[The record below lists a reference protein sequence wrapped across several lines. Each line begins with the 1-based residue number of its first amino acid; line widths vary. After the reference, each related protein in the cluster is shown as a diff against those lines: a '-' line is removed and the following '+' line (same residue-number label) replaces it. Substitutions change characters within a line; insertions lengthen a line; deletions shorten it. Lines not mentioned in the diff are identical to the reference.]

1 MPDIEPTET
10 SINIPPFHPF
20 YNFAF
25 DIIHGKGGG
34 NYIYSLEEDYVYIYE
49 NGYWHKLF
57 DIEFLDKVEEA
68 IPLLK
73 KYDLPMKEKI
83 IKQFKYKKYIRIEGL
98 NNFPLINFENYMYD
112 PVGDNV
118 LAHNEEYYS
127 TNRIPYQYKKISQC
141 DLWLKTLNEI
151 FEISSNPQNQQ
162 KIDLLQEFFGYCLVP
177 DMEQKKALL
186 LLGETDTGKS
196 TILFIL
202 KDLLGEANCSSVPL
216 QYLSNPQYTPLLINK
231 MVNID
236 ADVSRNAGDYE
247 REFKVITSGETVSCN
262 QKHIPTFEFIPK
274 CKIVLAANIFPKITD
289 HSSAFYQRLL
299 LIPCNRRFSEAE
311 KNRLL
316 HKQLKEELSGIFNWA
331 CQGLWRFKKRGQF
344 EQHEF
349 MKEAVGEL
357 EDENNP
363 SNLFF
368 EEHIEIDMNSYIEK
382 GELFEKYQQ
391 WCIKNNNYALSQN
404 RFSTAVYKEYVK
416 QTPKN
421 ARLEDGG
428 KRIWKNI
435 KYVPFKSNIKP
446 QEINWQDTPAVVIP
460 NNDQAFIGQAGEIDW
475 GSDGVSY

>member
-1 MPDIEPTET
+1 MV
-10 SINIPPFHPF
+10 NIPIPDETEEKPSHPF
-20 YNFAF
+20 FNLAY
-25 DIIHGKGGG
+25 DIINGKGGG
-34 NYIYSLEEDYVYIYE
+34 QYVYSLEEDYIYVYE
-49 NGYWHKLF
+49 NGYWKKLF
-57 DIEFLDKVEEA
+57 DIEVLDRVEHE
-68 IPLLK
+68 ITILK
-73 KYDLPMKEKI
+73 KYTLSMKEQI
-83 IKQFKYKKYIRIEGL
+83 LKQFKYKKYLRIEGL
-98 NNFPLINFENYMYD
+98 NNFPLINFTNYMYD
-112 PVGDNV
+112 PLGDNV
-118 LAHNEEYYS
+118 LAHNEKYYS
-127 TNRIPYQYKKISQC
+127 TNRIPYEYNKISQC

-151 FEISSNPQNQQ
+151 LENNVKKIS
-162 KIDLLQEFFGYCLVP
+162 LLQEFFGYCLVP

-202 KDLLGEANCSSVPL
+202 KDLLGEMNCSSVPL
-216 QYLSNPQYTPLLINK
+216 QYLPNPQYTPLLINK

-316 HKQLKEELSGIFNWA
+316 HRQLKEELPGIFNWA
-331 CQGLWRFKKRGQF
+331 CEGLWRLKKRGQF

-349 MKEAVGEL
+349 MREAVEEL

-368 EEHIEIDMNSYIEK
+368 SEHIDIVLGEYIEK
-382 GELFEKYQQ
+382 GELYERYKEWTFKT
-391 WCIKNNNYALSQN
+391 KNYALSSA
-404 RFSTAVYKEYVK
+404 RFSSTVFKKYHK
-416 QTPKN
+416 QTPKDTQHQDS
-421 ARLEDGG
+421 R
-428 KRIWKNI
+428 KRIWKNL
-435 KYVPFKSNIKP
+435 KYVQFKTGIVP
-446 QEINWQDTPAVVIP
+446 QEINWQDAPAVDIT
-460 NNDQAFIGQAGEIDW
+460 NNVQPSLSKQGDISWE
-475 GSDGVSY
+475 